1 MQPGD
6 KSQLHELEHLE
17 KSQPYRRLKMA
28 KEHTDEAKHTKCNLY
43 NLFSLC

>member
-1 MQPGD
+1 
-6 KSQLHELEHLE
+6 
-17 KSQPYRRLKMA
+17 MA